1 MLCSDNKGYT
11 RPIIIMLSIIAFLI
25 ILILYK
31 IIPLYYYYFEI
42 KNQMITL
49 SKDAAI
55 KTDLEIKEKLHEQ
68 IKYLQIPATK
78 DDIAIQR
85 SGAKIKIT
93 IKYKEVIYFTI
104 NNKDYDLF
112 VLNFSPTVKNE
123 ISGLKIHTDLIC
135 VW

>member
-42 KNQMITL
+42 QNQMITL

-123 ISGLKIHTDLIC
+123 I
-135 VW
+135 

>member
-93 IKYKEVIYFTI
+93 I

-123 ISGLKIHTDLIC
+123 I
-135 VW
+135 

>member
-11 RPIIIMLSIIAFLI
+11 RPIIIMLSIIAFII

-123 ISGLKIHTDLIC
+123 I
-135 VW
+135 

>member
-93 IKYKEVIYFTI
+93 IKHKEVIYFTI

-123 ISGLKIHTDLIC
+123 I
-135 VW
+135 

>member
-11 RPIIIMLSIIAFLI
+11 RPIIIMLSIIASLI

-55 KTDLEIKEKLHEQ
+55 KTDLEIKEKLYEQ

-123 ISGLKIHTDLIC
+123 I
-135 VW
+135 

>member
-93 IKYKEVIYFTI
+93 IKYKEVIYFAI

-123 ISGLKIHTDLIC
+123 I
-135 VW
+135 

>member
-11 RPIIIMLSIIAFLI
+11 IPIIIMLSIIAFLI

-123 ISGLKIHTDLIC
+123 I
-135 VW
+135 

>member
-1 MLCSDNKGYT
+1 
-11 RPIIIMLSIIAFLI
+11 
-25 ILILYK
+25 
-31 IIPLYYYYFEI
+31 
-42 KNQMITL
+42 MITL

-78 DDIAIQR
+78 DDVAIQR

-123 ISGLKIHTDLIC
+123 I
-135 VW
+135 

>member
-31 IIPLYYYYFEI
+31 IIPLYYYYFDI

-123 ISGLKIHTDLIC
+123 I
-135 VW
+135 

>member
-123 ISGLKIHTDLIC
+123 I
-135 VW
+135 

>member
-93 IKYKEVIYFTI
+93 IKDKEVIYFTI

-123 ISGLKIHTDLIC
+123 I
-135 VW
+135 

>member
-55 KTDLEIKEKLHEQ
+55 KTDLEIKEKLYEQ

-123 ISGLKIHTDLIC
+123 I
-135 VW
+135 

>member
-1 MLCSDNKGYT
+1 MLCSVNKGYT

-49 SKDAAI
+49 SKDAAL

-123 ISGLKIHTDLIC
+123 I
-135 VW
+135 

>member
-1 MLCSDNKGYT
+1 
-11 RPIIIMLSIIAFLI
+11 MLSIIAFLI

-123 ISGLKIHTDLIC
+123 I
-135 VW
+135 